1 VFKLGPKEFRRALKR
16 LGMNAEVKEVD
27 DAERAIIV
35 RRGPRDLVVE
45 NPQVTL
51 LNFGGQTLIYIAGEV
66 QEVEKP
72 KEKEKGIEVPEEDVQ
87 LVASEAGV
95 SLEEAR
101 AALVATGGDIA
112 RAILLLEESKK
123 RR

>member
-1 VFKLGPKEFRRALKR
+1 MFKLGPKEFKKALKR
-16 LGMNAEVKEVD
+16 LGIHAEVEEISDV
-27 DAERAIIV
+27 ERVIIE
-35 RRGPRDLVVE
+35 RSGPKDLIVE

-51 LNFGGQTLIYIAGEV
+51 LSFGGQTLIYIAGEV

-72 KEKEKGIEVPEEDVQ
+72 KEKEEAVQVPEEDVQ

-101 AALVATGGDIA
+101 AALIATGGDIA
-112 RAILLLEESKK
+112 QAILLLEESKK
-123 RR
+123 KG